1 MALLYA
7 RAGRLTDKNGGF
19 RPGQELRA
27 ESCTVSPGTDAEEAV
42 ALTTCTLNTGDDC
55 SVASGSG
62 SCEFSAEAA
71 ATDPGTFVEVGAQLC
86 TTCVAGTYNE
96 LATGAACHDCAA
108 GSQTEALDTA
118 GVFVEVG
125 PGRNRYAV
133 QGVHLTTLGLFLRT
147 STPRIWSTLSA

>member
-1 MALLYA
+1 MALLYG

-27 ESCTVSPGTDAEEAV
+27 ESCTVSPGTDDEEAV

-71 ATDPGTFVEVGAQLC
+71 ATDPGTFVQVGAQLC

-96 LATGAACHDCAA
+96 LATGAACHDCTA

-125 PGRNRYAV
+125 VGEKQIRGSGGSLDPPGPLPT
-133 QGVHLTTLGLFLRT
+133 HLHTAYIVL
-147 STPRIWSTLSA
+147 